1 MCCAFPSGSLRNAD
15 DDALGEVPDAI
26 GGKPVRRVGADLDR
40 KSADDPAFNP
50 RREAKR
56 PAVPAEGKDL
66 LQPAEL
72 RDTRVGANAGAAR
85 MSTA

>member
-1 MCCAFPSGSLRNAD
+1 MRDAD
-15 DDALGEVPDAI
+15 AGRFGEIPDAV
-26 GGKPVRRVGADLDR
+26 GCKEVRRVGADLDCER
-40 KSADDPAFNP
+40 ADQSTFGLN
-50 RREAKR
+50 RRSKR